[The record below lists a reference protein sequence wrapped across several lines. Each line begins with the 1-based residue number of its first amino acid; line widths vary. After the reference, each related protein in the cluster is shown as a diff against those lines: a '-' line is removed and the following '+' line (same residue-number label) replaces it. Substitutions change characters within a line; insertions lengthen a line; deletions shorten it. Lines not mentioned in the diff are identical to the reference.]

1 VPTLE
6 QARTAARSGGLAAGL
21 RLVLDG
27 SRPVPCSAGGRA
39 LLPAGLAGSVPA
51 WQFPGR
57 AVPRAAAAI
66 ALRPHALAA
75 AEGLDLVHVTERPGP
90 DPAFAE
96 LSFAGLSVAEVTVT
110 RLPAT
115 GSRVNGRTPAAPA
128 PADRGPDLAGS
139 LALAGVR
146 IGVAQ
151 RLLEQVAAYLGRR
164 LAGGSPL
171 AGRQLVQGALA
182 EAAVALEL
190 AAAAGGCASPAA
202 AADVHRR
209 LSEVEWSLAS
219 LFGGRGYLHDG
230 PARCLYVT
238 RLAADTWVTPADP
251 GRWG

>member
-6 QARTAARSGGLAAGL
+6 QARTTARAGGLAAGL

-27 SRPVPCSAGGRA
+27 TRPAPCSAGGRA
-39 LLPAGLAGSVPA
+39 LVPAGLAASVPG

-57 AVPRAAAAI
+57 AVPRAAARVE
-66 ALRPHALAA
+66 LRPHDLAA
-75 AEGLDLVHVTERPGP
+75 AEGLDLVQVTERPVA
-90 DPAFAE
+90 DLTFAE
-96 LSFAGLSVAEVTVT
+96 LPAAGLAVTGFPV
-110 RLPAT
+110 T
-115 GSRVNGRTPAAPA
+115 GSNGRAPAAAAGTGPA
-128 PADRGPDLAGS
+128 PDLAGP

-151 RLLEQVAAYLGRR
+151 RLLDQVADYLRGR
-164 LAGGSPL
+164 LAAGSPL

-182 EAAVALEL
+182 EATVALEL
-190 AAAAGGCASPAA
+190 GAAAAGCASSAA
-202 AADVHRR
+202 AADLHRR

-219 LFGGRGYLHDG
+219 LFGGRGYLRDG

-238 RLAADTWVTPADP
+238 RLVADTWVTPADP